1 MRPKLRFAPGQGL
14 NYPAYT
20 FKTLADVCE
29 IRREIVDLS
38 NLSDVQFAEYSMPA
52 FDSGKKPKVIFGSEA
67 KSGRISICGDVLL
80 FNKLNVRKK
89 RIWNV
94 RNSPDNSVCS
104 AEFIPVIAT
113 GVLQDYMY
121 YAVSTDKFTKT
132 VEECSSGTSNS
143 QKRITPSIFLEQK
156 IACPCSQ
163 EQQKIASFFTAL
175 DEKIGELKRK
185 HAQLKDIKSGILNR
199 LFSKDNVI
207 KWKKTTFAETFKFKR
222 TFPLSRK
229 EISLDG
235 NGCDTRQRIIHY
247 GDILTIYDELVDAKS
262 DPIGFVIEPLTVDN
276 SDCLSEGDVVFAD
289 VAEDYSV
296 GKAIEITNVNGEL
309 LSGLHTIAVT
319 PVNAFVKGYL
329 SFYFNGPAFTS
340 QVKRLAVGTK
350 VMSITKQ
357 SIMSTSIY
365 SPDVHEQ
372 KKIVDVLSTINS
384 KISIIENKIEISKR
398 LKKAFMQQMFI

>member
-104 AEFIPVIAT
+104 AEFIPAIAT

-175 DEKIGELKRK
+175 DEKISIKNATLKSFTALKADTMSRIFSQRLSLGTNGPWK
-185 HAQLKDIKSGILNR
+185 VSLLKDVLDVERGGSPRPIDKFLTSDPDGLNWIKIGDAPIDGNRITSVKEKILRSGLSKTRFVRKGDLILSNSMSFGRPYILDVDGCIHDGWLSIRNSKNVFDVDFLVYLLASQEVKRQYRSLAGAGVVTNLNKDLVNKVILSYPTLREQKNIANILN
-199 LFSKDNVI
+199 SI
-207 KWKKTTFAETFKFKR
+207 
-222 TFPLSRK
+222 
-229 EISLDG
+229 
-235 NGCDTRQRIIHY
+235 
-247 GDILTIYDELVDAKS
+247 DE
-262 DPIGFVIEPLTVDN
+262 
-276 SDCLSEGDVVFAD
+276 
-289 VAEDYSV
+289 
-296 GKAIEITNVNGEL
+296 
-309 LSGLHTIAVT
+309 
-319 PVNAFVKGYL
+319 
-329 SFYFNGPAFTS
+329 
-340 QVKRLAVGTK
+340 
-350 VMSITKQ
+350 
-357 SIMSTSIY
+357 
-365 SPDVHEQ
+365 
-372 KKIVDVLSTINS
+372 KIV
-384 KISIIENKIEISKR
+384 IIKKQVATLEK
-398 LKKAFMQQMFI
+398 LKEGFMQQMFV